1 MPITENAKAVLER
14 RYLIRDEAGNPT
26 ETVDQLFRR
35 VAGAIASADTVFD
48 PKADVKAL
56 EERFYHMMTEL
67 EFLPN
72 SPTLM
77 NAGRPLGQLSACFVL
92 PVADSME
99 DIFDAIKNA
108 ALIHKSGGGTGFS
121 FSRLRA
127 KGSTVNSTG
136 GVASGP
142 ISFMKVF
149 NAATEAVKQ
158 GGTRRGAN
166 MGILRVDHP
175 DIMDFITCKNDTKE
189 ITNFNISVGLTEAFM
204 AAVES
209 GGEYDLVD
217 PASKKITGRLNARAV
232 FESIVDSAWR
242 TGEPGII
249 FLDRLNRD
257 NPCPGQGEI
266 ESTNPCGEQ
275 PLLPYEA
282 CNLGSIN
289 LVNHLKKTANG
300 YALDREKLEKTI
312 RTAVHFLDNVIEVNQ
327 YPLPEIDKVTKLTR
341 KIGLGVM
348 GFADMLLYLG
358 IPYNSDAG
366 VAMAREVMELVQTI
380 GHQASE
386 DLAAIRGAF
395 PLFGESTYKD
405 GRPLRNATVTTIAP
419 TGTPSIIAGVS
430 SGVEPV
436 FAYAYIRNVMDSTH
450 LIETNDILKQALLQ
464 RGLYSEALM
473 QSIVEQGTLAH
484 IEAIPEDMKKVFVC
498 AHDVSPIWHVKMQAA
513 FQSFTD
519 NAVSKTVNFPNGATR
534 EEVAEVYRLAY
545 ELGCKG
551 TTIYRDGSRDEQVL
565 NIGKVNDGKS
575 ESALPDHVEKLLS
588 SNCDSTACL
597 LRNGSILPRPRP
609 DVTMGYTEKV
619 KIGCGKLFI
628 TVNYDEHGICE
639 VFTNTGRAGGCPSQS
654 EATARLVSIA
664 LRSGVDSDEII
675 TQLKG
680 IRCPSCLRQPG
691 VPVTSC
697 PDAIA
702 KAIEKVMRA
711 AQKKDIPPCPSAIQV
726 PAPPMKSV
734 APAVPAPQPGVP
746 QDPRTLVSPDMT
758 PAEAK
763 LAKFCP
769 ECGSP
774 LEHEGG
780 CVTCRNC
787 GYSKCG

>member
-1 MPITENAKAVLER
+1 MPISDNARAVLER
-14 RYLIRDEAGNPT
+14 RYLIRDEHGNAV
-26 ETVDQLFRR
+26 ETVDELFHR
-35 VAGAIASADTVFD
+35 VADAVASADANFD
-48 PKADVKAL
+48 PKADVAATAQA
-56 EERFYHMMTEL
+56 FYHMMTEL

-121 FSRLRA
+121 FARLRA

-175 DIMDFITCKNDTKE
+175 DILEFITCKNDTKE
-189 ITNFNISVGLTEAFM
+189 ITNFNISVGLTEKFM
-204 AAVES
+204 KAVES
-209 GGEYDLVD
+209 GGTYDLVD
-217 PASKKITGRLNARAV
+217 PATHEVTDTLNAREV
-232 FESIVDSAWR
+232 FEKIVSSAWQ

-289 LVNHLKKTANG
+289 LVTHLKKGKDG
-300 YALDREKLEKTI
+300 YTLDKAKLEKTI
-312 RTAVHFLDNVIEVNQ
+312 RTAVHFLDNVIEVNK
-327 YPLPEIDKVTKLTR
+327 YPLPEIDRMTRATR

-358 IPYNSDAG
+358 IPYNSDEG
-366 VAMAREVMELVQTI
+366 VEMGREIMELVERV
-380 GHQASE
+380 GHEASE
-386 DLAAIRGAF
+386 DLATVRGPF
-395 PLFGESTYKD
+395 PLFGESIFKD
-405 GRPLRNATVTTIAP
+405 GKPIRNATVTTIAP
-419 TGTPSIIAGVS
+419 TGTLSIIAGVS

-436 FAYAYIRNVMDSTH
+436 FAYAYIRNVMDNTR
-450 LIETNDILKQALLQ
+450 LIETNEILKNALVE
-464 RGLYSEALM
+464 RGLYSEELM
-473 QSIVEQGTLAH
+473 KKIVEHGTLAH
-484 IEAIPEDMKKVFVC
+484 VDGIPEDLKRVFVC

-513 FQSFTD
+513 FQAFTD
-519 NAVSKTVNFPNGATR
+519 NAVSKTVNFPNSATK
-534 EEVAEVYRLAY
+534 EDVAEVYRLAY

-551 TTIYRDGSRDEQVL
+551 TTIYRDGSRSEQVL
-565 NIGKVNDGKS
+565 NIGKVNDGK
-575 ESALPDHVEKLLS
+575 EAAPAAPAVDPYG
-588 SNCDSTACL
+588 T
-597 LRNGSILPRPRP
+597 ILPRPRP
-609 DVTMGYTEKV
+609 AVTSGFTEKV
-619 KIGCGKLFI
+619 KIGCGNLYI
-628 TVNYDEHGICE
+628 TVNYDEKGICE

-654 EATARLVSIA
+654 EATARLVSVAI
-664 LRSGVDSDEII
+664 RSGMDPKEIV

-702 KAIEKVMRA
+702 KAIEKVIKVTHDGGR
-711 AQKKDIPPCPSAIQV
+711 
-726 PAPPMKSV
+726 PAPMTASTPV
-734 APAVPAPQPGVP
+734 IPVPHPAGMP
-746 QDPRTLVSPDMT
+746 SPDMS
-758 PAEAK
+758 PAQAK

>member
-1 MPITENAKAVLER
+1 MPISDNARAVLER
-14 RYLIRDEAGNPT
+14 RYLIRDEQGQPT
-26 ETVDQLFRR
+26 ETVEELFHR
-35 VAGAIASADTVFD
+35 VADAIAAADTHFD
-48 PKADVKAL
+48 AQADIQATAAA
-56 EERFYHMMTEL
+56 FYQMMTSL
-67 EFLPN
+67 DFLPN

-209 GGEYDLVD
+209 GGSYDLVD
-217 PASKKITGRLNARAV
+217 PASKKVTGHLDARAV
-232 FESIVDSAWR
+232 FDAIVDSAWR

-257 NPCPGQGEI
+257 NPCPSQGEI

-300 YALDREKLEKTI
+300 YALDREKLEETI

-419 TGTPSIIAGVS
+419 TGTLSIIAGVS

-484 IEAIPEDMKKVFVC
+484 IGAIPEDMKKVFVC

-711 AQKKDIPPCPSAIQV
+711 AQKNDIPPCPSAIQV

-746 QDPRTLVSPDMT
+746 QDPRTLV
-758 PAEAK
+758 
-763 LAKFCP
+763 
-769 ECGSP
+769 
-774 LEHEGG
+774 
-780 CVTCRNC
+780 
-787 GYSKCG
+787 

>member
-1 MPITENAKAVLER
+1 MPISENARAVLEK
-14 RYLIRDEAGNPT
+14 RYLIRDENGRPT
-26 ETVDQLFRR
+26 ETVDGLFHR
-35 VAGAIASADTVFD
+35 VADAIAQADAVFD
-48 PKADVKAL
+48 ADANVAATAQS
-56 EERFYHMMTEL
+56 FYEMMTEL

-92 PVADSME
+92 PVGDSME
-99 DIFDAIKNA
+99 EIFDAIKNA

-121 FSRLRA
+121 FSRLRSR
-127 KGSTVNSTG
+127 GSTVNSTG

-175 DIMDFITCKNDTKE
+175 DIMDFISCKNDTHE
-189 ITNFNISVGLTEAFM
+189 ITNFNLSVGITEAFM
-204 AAVES
+204 QAVEQNTD
-209 GGEYDLVD
+209 YALVD
-217 PASKKITGRLNARAV
+217 PASHQITGRLNARKV
-232 FESIVDSAWR
+232 FEAIINSAWQ

-257 NPCPGQGEI
+257 NPVPSLGEI

-289 LVNHLKKTANG
+289 LVQHLKETPDG
-300 YALDREKLEKTI
+300 WVLDKEKLTATVYK
-312 RTAVHFLDNVIEVNQ
+312 AVHFLDNVIEVNK
-327 YPLPEIDKVTKLTR
+327 YPLPEIDRMTRSTR

-358 IPYNSDAG
+358 IPYNSEEG
-366 VAMAREVMELVQTI
+366 VEMGRTVMELVESA
-380 GHQASE
+380 GHRASQE
-386 DLAAIRGAF
+386 LAAKRGAF
-395 PLFGESTYKD
+395 PTFAESIFRD
-405 GRPLRNATVTTIAP
+405 GAPMRNATVTTIAP
-419 TGTPSIIAGVS
+419 TGTLSIIAGVS

-436 FAYAYIRNVMDSTH
+436 FAYAYIRNVMDNTH
-450 LIETNDILKQALLQ
+450 LIEANGILKDVLVR
-464 RGLYSEALM
+464 RGLYTEELM
-473 QSIVEQGTLAH
+473 QQIVEQGSLAH
-484 IEAIPEDMKKVFVC
+484 IAGIPEDIRKVFVC

-513 FQSFTD
+513 FQTYTD
-519 NAVSKTVNFPNGATR
+519 NAVSKTVNFPNSATR
-534 EEVAEVYRLAY
+534 EDVREVYELAY
-545 ELGCKG
+545 RLGCKG
-551 TTIYRDGSRDEQVL
+551 TTIYRDGSRQEQVL
-565 NIGKVNDGKS
+565 NIGKVNDS
-575 ESALPDHVEKLLS
+575 RAAQQPQEDSPLCDACQ
-588 SNCDSTACL
+588 SNQPGYGC
-597 LRNGSILPRPRP
+597 ILPRPRP
-609 DVTMGYTEKV
+609 EITSGFTEKV
-619 KIGCGKLFI
+619 KIGCGNLYI
-628 TVNYDEHGICE
+628 TVNYDENGICE

-654 EATARLVSIA
+654 EATARLVSVGIRA
-664 LRSGVDSDEII
+664 GMDPKEII
-675 TQLKG
+675 QQLKG

-702 KAIEKVMRA
+702 KALEKVHKA
-711 AQKKDIPPCPSAIQV
+711 AKDGTL
-726 PAPPMKSV
+726 PAPMGSV
-734 APAVPAPQPGVP
+734 TTTAPAAPAPQKAPVMA
-746 QDPRTLVSPDMT
+746 DMT
-758 PAEAK
+758 PAQAK

-769 ECGSP
+769 ECGSR

-780 CVTCRNC
+780 CVTCREC

>member
-1 MPITENAKAVLER
+1 MAISENARAVLEK
-14 RYLIRDEAGNPT
+14 RYLIRDEKGEPT
-26 ETVDQLFRR
+26 ETVEELFHR
-35 VAGAIASADTVFD
+35 VANAIAAADASFD
-48 PKADVKAL
+48 PKADVAATA
-56 EERFYHMMTEL
+56 RCFYDMMTGL
-67 EFLPN
+67 DFLPN

-92 PVADSME
+92 PVGDSME
-99 DIFDAIKNA
+99 EIFDAIKNA

-121 FSRLRA
+121 FSRLRPR
-127 KGSTVNSTG
+127 GSTVNSTG

-175 DIMDFITCKNDTKE
+175 DILDFITCKNDTKE
-189 ITNFNISVGLTEAFM
+189 ITNFNISVGITEKFM
-204 AAVES
+204 QAVEN
-209 GGEYDLVD
+209 GGSYELVD
-217 PASKKITGRLNARAV
+217 PASHKVTGTLSAREVFDKIV
-232 FESIVDSAWR
+232 SSAWQ

-257 NPCPGQGEI
+257 NPCPQQGEI

-289 LVNHLKKTANG
+289 LVTHLKEEDGRWVLDKDKLTA
-300 YALDREKLEKTI
+300 TI
-312 RTAVHFLDNVIEVNQ
+312 RNAVHFLDNVIEVNK
-327 YPLPEIDKVTKLTR
+327 YPLPEIDAMTRSTR

-348 GFADMLLYLG
+348 GFADMLLYMG
-358 IPYNSDAG
+358 IPYNSDQG
-366 VAMAREVMELVQTI
+366 VAMAREVMELVNTI
-380 GHQASE
+380 GHEESQA
-386 DLAAIRGAF
+386 LAQVRGAF
-395 PLFGESTYKD
+395 PLFSESTYRNGK
-405 GRPLRNATVTTIAP
+405 PLRNATVTTIAP
-419 TGTPSIIAGVS
+419 TGTLSIIAGVS

-436 FAYAYIRNVMDSTH
+436 FAYAYIRNVMDNTH
-450 LIETNDILKQALLQ
+450 LIETNQILKNVLVS
-464 RGLYSEALM
+464 RGLYSDALM
-473 QSIVEQGTLAH
+473 RQIVEQGSLAH
-484 IEAIPEDMKKVFVC
+484 VDGIPEDIKRVFVC

-513 FQSFTD
+513 FQAYTD
-519 NAVSKTVNFPNGATR
+519 NAVSKTVNFPNSATK
-534 EEVAEVYRLAY
+534 EEVAEVYTLAY
-545 ELGCKG
+545 KLGCKG

-565 NIGKVNDGKS
+565 NIGKVNDGKDKAEKKDTTGDPMVDAVLEAS
-575 ESALPDHVEKLLS
+575 CDGAACVMKTSAYG
-588 SNCDSTACL
+588 T
-597 LRNGSILPRPRP
+597 ILPRPRP
-609 DVTMGYTEKV
+609 AVTSGFTEKV
-619 KIGCGKLFI
+619 KIGCGNLYI
-628 TVNYDEHGICE
+628 TVNYDETGICE

-654 EATARLVSIA
+654 EATARLVSVGI
-664 LRSGVDSDEII
+664 RSGMDPKEII
-675 TQLKG
+675 QQLKG

-702 KAIEKVMRA
+702 KSIEKVIKA
-711 AQKKDIPPCPSAIQV
+711 THDGNK
-726 PAPPMKSV
+726 
-734 APAVPAPQPGVP
+734 PQPTVSASAKASA
-746 QDPRTLVSPDMT
+746 PRAKGPVNPNMT

-769 ECGSP
+769 ECGSK